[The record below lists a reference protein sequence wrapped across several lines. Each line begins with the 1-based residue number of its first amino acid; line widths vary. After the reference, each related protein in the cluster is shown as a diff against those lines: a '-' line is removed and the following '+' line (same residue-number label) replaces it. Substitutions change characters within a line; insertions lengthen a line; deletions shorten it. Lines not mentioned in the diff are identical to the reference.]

1 MKILYV
7 ILTCPAS
14 AHKMQWQKD
23 TWLKNND
30 RVYLNDGFGEPGYLR
45 VATKYVEWFTNEND
59 LTNDDW
65 LFFCDDD
72 TFVFTDKLEEH
83 LNCYSHNEPFCI
95 GNKLGEFII
104 EGTDKKTTCA
114 SGGAGIAISQNLAL
128 QIQQYIKQGNPIIT
142 NESDTSL
149 AVWCKMACDDF
160 VFIDKSNLF
169 SPVNPRH
176 EYHANKHRFIT
187 YHYCEQ
193 KDFIK
198 LSEEL

>member
-1 MKILYV
+1 V
-7 ILTCPAS
+7 QTR
-14 AHKMQWQKD
+14 QRWQLD
-23 TWLKNND
+23 SWLKLKST
-30 RVYLNDGFGEPGYLR
+30 VYLGDEYGVPGYLK
-45 VATKYVEWFTNEND
+45 VATKYVDWFNEEYRLSD
-59 LTNDDW
+59 YDW

-95 GNKLGEFII
+95 GNKLGEFVI

-128 QIQQYIKQGNPIIT
+128 QIQQYIKQGNSIIT

-176 EYHANKHRFIT
+176 PHHVGKGRFIT

-198 LSEEL
+198 LGEEL